1 VLQKVEVT
9 WPSGQKQ
16 SFGDVQ
22 ADKFYL
28 IQEGHEKLEPQ
39 PIEKANATIPTDKV
53 STRRK

>member
-1 VLQKVEVT
+1 LQKVEVT

-16 SFGDVQ
+16 SFEDVQ

-28 IQEGHEKLEPQ
+28 VQEGHEKLELQ